1 MKTYKQFKK
10 IIDSRPAFNNPKD
23 DKVKS
28 MDSKEI
34 QQAIDSTIYGGDI
47 KSLKQRMQN
56 ADKRNKRQKKI
67 DRLQSTGEWSGLEN
81 YQK

>member
-1 MKTYKQFKK
+1 MKTYKQFRK

-34 QQAIDSTIYGGDI
+34 QQAIDSTIYGET
-47 KSLKQRMQN
+47 LNR
-56 ADKRNKRQKKI
+56 
-67 DRLQSTGEWSGLEN
+67 
-81 YQK
+81 

>member
-1 MKTYKQFKK
+1 
-10 IIDSRPAFNNPKD
+10 
-23 DKVKS
+23 
-28 MDSKEI
+28 
-34 QQAIDSTIYGGDI
+34 
-47 KSLKQRMQN
+47 MQN